1 VSNDQLT
8 AGSKGGKG
16 NPLKEKSYAFAV
28 RVVRL
33 YRYLCDEKREYVL
46 SKQVLRSGT
55 SIGANVAEAN
65 GAISKSDFSAKMSIA
80 YKEALETRYWLD
92 LLKDS
97 EYLEGRGHGEMVE
110 QVDELAAMLFSV
122 LKSCGRVKTSSNDQ

>member
-1 VSNDQLT
+1 MSYDE
-8 AGSKGGKG
+8 GGI
-16 NPLKEKSYAFAV
+16 LKEQDNRLTDKSYAFAV

-65 GAISKSDFSAKMSIA
+65 GAISNSDFSAKMSIA

-92 LLKDS
+92 LLKDT
-97 EYLEGRGHGEMVE
+97 EYLEARGYGELVTE
-110 QVDELAAMLFSV
+110 VDGLAAMLFSV
-122 LKSCGRVKTSSNDQ
+122 LKSCGRVGRSRYRGKV